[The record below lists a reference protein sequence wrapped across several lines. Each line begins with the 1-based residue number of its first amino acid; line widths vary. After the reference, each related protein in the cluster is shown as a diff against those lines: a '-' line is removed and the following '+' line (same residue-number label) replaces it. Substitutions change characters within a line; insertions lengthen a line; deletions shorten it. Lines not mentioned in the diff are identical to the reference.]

1 MRKHYKIVVEYPPHL
16 PVEHREEVDRQ
27 QMKRL
32 TAEHPNAEV
41 VNMARRLVSD
51 YRAHLFAVL
60 EWK

>member
-16 PVEHREEVDRQ
+16 PVEQREDVDRQ
-27 QMKRL
+27 QMLRL
-32 TAEHPNAEV
+32 VKEHPKAEV
-41 VNMARRLVSD
+41 VNMARKLVSD